1 MAAGQSGQFVP
12 FSEDQVVDAYCF
24 SEDGGVSA
32 ADPTNLDLGG
42 LGIKVFFKL
51 EDVASL
57 LRSDAMR
64 SHAVVYRLFKG
75 GNEAKTALA
84 FQSNG
89 ACVAAVVLA
98 DGTFGIAMRALVP
111 WDDHQLS
118 AEHMMHVCDFMLLL
132 HVHGYTHSD
141 LIPHTGN
148 PRGNVAF
155 DGDRAVLID
164 YDSVM
169 RNDVRGRNGG
179 DPCRSAIE
187 GMYQLLDMA
196 RVRSSLLRI
205 ERRGRSVR
213 SARAGGAKTNTTAPV
228 CMYAQLQAVTSTFVD
243 SRKAHGRHATSSFM
257 LYQLLVLTYSSCAY
271 ILMQSTPSARTHT
284 HTHTHEE
291 DDLQY
296 VKRMNTMFTNLL
308 FNTNSLWW
316 TGQLFSIGFARITM
330 RSPRR
335 NSRGSSLMQYSW
347 DAHSPRMVG
356 RYSEP
361 LAFYLRAL
369 CNASILLGR
378 VAFSDD
384 DMGAEPTI
392 TITSTPD
399 SVDATFAPMQTESD
413 ED

>member
-1 MAAGQSGQFVP
+1 MSVSMAAGQSGQFVP

-213 SARAGGAKTNTTAPV
+213 SARAGGAKTITTAPV
-228 CMYAQLQAVTSTFVD
+228 CMYAQLQAVTHT
-243 SRKAHGRHATSSFM
+243 RRGR
-257 LYQLLVLTYSSCAY
+257 
-271 ILMQSTPSARTHT
+271 PSIRQ
-284 HTHTHEE
+284 THEHHVHQSAFQHE
-291 DDLQY
+291 
-296 VKRMNTMFTNLL
+296 
-308 FNTNSLWW
+308 
-316 TGQLFSIGFARITM
+316 QLVVDRAAVFYWLRENHHAFPTSELAGI
-330 RSPRR
+330 
-335 NSRGSSLMQYSW
+335 L
-347 DAHSPRMVG
+347 AHAVLVG
-356 RYSEP
+356 R
-361 LAFYLRAL
+361 AL
-369 CNASILLGR
+369 SKDG
-378 VAFSDD
+378 
-384 DMGAEPTI
+384 G
-392 TITSTPD
+392 
-399 SVDATFAPMQTESD
+399 
-413 ED
+413 